1 MISIAIP
8 AHNEEASIQRTLGSV
23 INSDFKINK
32 FEIIICLSA
41 CTDNTRQE
49 IEEFRK
55 NNNRVNIKIIE
66 SEKIGKVI
74 AIKKLDKYIKNKI
87 IVFLDSDCSPL
98 KESIH
103 MVYTDLISSKGNIKA
118 ISGNTV
124 DPRYI
129 NKNQKPRDFTDAFNR
144 AFWQRT
150 GRKIINGPLYSIR
163 KGIIKG
169 IPDDIISEDTYL
181 SLILWNRFLNNTKA
195 KVVQGSSQTV
205 WEYIRYQRNF
215 QAAYQQI
222 CRYLRNT
229 PKFEDNFKELSS
241 QFDVLLLNKDK
252 YYPNL
257 TYMQLFFVNVII
269 TVGKFWGLFI
279 KATWNQTKSSKTIA
293 R

>member
-8 AHNEEASIQRTLGSV
+8 AHNEELNIQRTLDSV
-23 INSDFKINK
+23 VNSNFKENK

-41 CTDNTRQE
+41 CTDNTKRE
-49 IEEFRK
+49 IKKFKK
-55 NNNRVNIKIIE
+55 NNNNINIKIIE
-66 SEKIGKVI
+66 SEKIGKVL
-74 AIKKLDKYIKNKI
+74 AIKKLDRYIKNKI

-103 MVYTDLISSKGNIKA
+103 MVYSDLVNSGKNIKA
-118 ISGNTV
+118 VSGNTI

-129 NKNQKPRDFTDAFNR
+129 NKNQKPKNFTDVFNR
-144 AFWQRT
+144 TFWQRT

-163 KGIIKG
+163 KGIIQQ

-181 SLILWNRFLNNTKA
+181 TLILWGKFLNNPKA

-205 WEYIRYQRNF
+205 CEYIRYQRNF

-222 CRYLRNT
+222 CNYLKNT
-229 PKFEDNFKELSS
+229 PKFKDNFKELSD
-241 QFDVLLLNKDK
+241 QFKVLLSNKDK
-252 YYPNL
+252 YYPNI

-269 TVGKFWGLFI
+269 AVGKIWGLFI
-279 KATWNQTKSSKTIA
+279 KARWNQTKSSKTIVY
-293 R
+293 